1 MIMLKLFENTKR
13 DLAAFNIY
21 EWVILLSCLTLFLPY
36 QYAAACI
43 ALALLFFLAK
53 GKLIRALRQQKG
65 KGFLYGFI
73 ILEAIVCLFY
83 KNTIGLINTAGY
95 FLIALYI
102 AVYRRYLTPKLFQYI
117 LETMILM
124 SWLAAFWGLIEF
136 ARISE
141 RSGYAF
147 FDFVIQNKPKDRINS
162 TFTNANF
169 YATMCDFFILFCL
182 YEYVNNRRIGSRIY
196 YFITS
201 LLNLFMLL
209 LTGCRTALLPFLII
223 FPVFFGLARKKKLFV
238 LSIGAEIA
246 ALVLLLAFPHLIP
259 RVGEMST
266 LYSRFKIWHGALI
279 LIAMNPLF
287 GRGPQTYG
295 LMYKQMHFHKA
306 PHAHNLLLES
316 LTSYGLAGTYLI
328 LRYFWIL
335 IQETL
340 SIYGRNRYSSQFA
353 LIICF
358 FVTALILGLLDF
370 TLNFLVTG
378 TTFMM
383 VVNSAGMY
391 VNTPV
396 QSPQNKLQ

>member
-1 MIMLKLFENTKR
+1 MKQLILNTKR
-13 DLAAFNIY
+13 DLCAFNIY
-21 EWVILLSCLTLFLPY
+21 EWAILLSCLGLFLPF
-36 QYAAACI
+36 QYAAAVI
-43 ALALLFFLAK
+43 AVMLLFFLFK
-53 GKLIRALRQQKG
+53 GKLIPALRQQKG

-73 ILEAIVCLFY
+73 ILEAIICLFY

-95 FLIALYI
+95 LLIGLFI

-124 SWLAAFWGLIEF
+124 SWLAALWGLIEF
-136 ARISE
+136 NRVST

-182 YEYVNNRRIGSRIY
+182 YEYVNNRRIGHRIY
-196 YFITS
+196 YVITS

-209 LTGCRTALLPFLII
+209 LTGCRTALLPFLVI
-223 FPVFFGLARKKKLFV
+223 FPIFFGLARKRKLFI
-238 LSIGAEIA
+238 LSIGMELS
-246 ALVLLLAFPHLIP
+246 ALILLLVFPHIIP
-259 RVGEMST
+259 RAGEMST
-266 LYSRFKIWHGALI
+266 LYSRFKIWMGALT

-316 LTSYGLAGTYLI
+316 LTSYGLVGTYLVC
-328 LRYFWIL
+328 RYFWVL
-335 IQETL
+335 IKEAL

-358 FVTALILGLLDF
+358 FVTACILGLLDF

-391 VNTPV
+391 VNSPV
-396 QSPQNKLQ
+396 HSTQNKLQ